1 MKTIINE
8 FNTGDMVLCYIL
20 DTQTRTAGLTMYP
33 LALKDRFTLDGE
45 WKVESLIQLKRI
57 GDRYPIGF
65 SNGHTLRNSGTC
77 AAMQYVGQVVGE
89 DNGLYTI
96 ETWLQSEQL
105 RGIHRVS
112 YRMGDKSITVSTQ
125 IQNISAEV
133 QKLEMLASFSLCS
146 VFGFSDQERTGD
158 FLLHR
163 LRSKW
168 SEEGRLETRTFL
180 ELQMEP
186 SWQRYGAQSIR
197 YGQVGS
203 MPVRRFFP
211 WFVLEDRRFGCML
224 GGNLAIN
231 SSWQME
237 IFSEDNRPA
246 VSGGLADREFGH
258 WVKTLQPG
266 EIFVTPRAEL
276 TCCVGNLDDICDRI
290 TSRQRENLRHVPE
303 TEKELPVL
311 FNEFCTSWGCPTEQ
325 RVESLAAKLE
335 GKGITYC
342 VIDAGWHAD
351 PERGWEFNMGDWIP
365 SEENFPQGLR
375 AAADFIRAH
384 GMIPGIWFEPETCA
398 LQSRMFENE
407 DMLLTRDGY
416 TITTDRRRFL
426 DMRKEAVQR
435 FLDQKLISCLKDNG
449 FGYLKVDY
457 NDNIGLGCDGPDSL
471 GENLRQH
478 MECSRQFYQK
488 IRRELPELVMENCS
502 SGGHRLEPSMMELFS
517 MASFSDAHECVSGPI
532 IAANVHRAIQPA
544 QSQIWAVLR
553 AEAEEKRLR
562 YVLTGTFLGRM
573 CLSGDVDHLSDG
585 QWKLVAD
592 SIAFY
597 RKCAPIIRDGKTY
610 RYGPVVSSYAHPEGY
625 QMVVR
630 KTARQAMAVIHT
642 FGREEATPE
651 KIEEQIPVLAGW
663 KIRDIL
669 AGQNLTACLDGKGTL
684 RITNMRSFDGLVLLL
699 SA

>member
-1 MKTIINE
+1 MKTIIHE

-20 DTQTRTAGLTMYP
+20 DTQTRTAGLAMYP
-33 LALKDRFTLDGE
+33 LALKDQFTLDGE
-45 WKVESLIQLKRI
+45 WKVESLIQVKRI

-77 AAMQYVGQVVGE
+77 AAMRYVGQTVE
-89 DNGLYTI
+89 EENGLHTI
-96 ETWLQSEQL
+96 ETRLQSEQL

-112 YRMGDKSITVSTQ
+112 FRTGDQSVTVSTQ
-125 IQNISAEV
+125 IQNISEEE
-133 QKLEMLASFSLCS
+133 QKLEMLSSFSLCS
-146 VFGFSDQERTGD
+146 VFGFSPQERTGD

-168 SEEGRLETRTFL
+168 SEEGRLETRTLL
-180 ELQMEP
+180 ELQLEP

-211 WFVLEDRRFGCML
+211 WFALEDRRFGCML
-224 GGNLAIN
+224 GGNLAVN

-246 VSGGLADREFGH
+246 VSGGLADRKFGH
-258 WVKTLQPG
+258 WMKTLEPG
-266 EIFVTPRAEL
+266 EVFITPSAEL

-303 TEKELPVL
+303 TEKDLPVL

-325 RVESLAAKLE
+325 RVESLAEKLD
-335 GKGITYC
+335 GKGIAYC

-365 SEENFPQGLR
+365 SKENFPHGLR
-375 AAADFIRAH
+375 ATADAIRAH

-398 LQSRMFENE
+398 VQSRMFENE
-407 DMLLTRDGY
+407 DMLLTRDGE

-426 DMRKEAVQR
+426 DMRKDAVRR
-435 FLDQKLISCLKDNG
+435 FLDEKLISCLKDNG

-457 NDNIGLGCDGPDSL
+457 NDNIGLGCDGPDFL

-478 MECSRQFYQK
+478 MQCSREFYRR
-488 IRRELPELVMENCS
+488 IRWELPELVMENCS

-573 CLSGDVDHLSDG
+573 CLSGDVDHLSDD
-585 QWKLVAD
+585 QWKLVTD

-597 RKCAPIIRDGKTY
+597 RECAPIIRDGKTY
-610 RYGPVVSSYAHPEGY
+610 RRGPEVASYAHPEGY
-625 QMVVR
+625 QIVVR
-630 KTARQAMAVIHT
+630 KTGSQAMAVIHT
-642 FGREEATPE
+642 FRREETE
-651 KIEEQIPVLAGW
+651 IREQIPVLTGW
-663 KIRDIL
+663 KIQDIL
-669 AGQNLTACLDGKGTL
+669 ADQNITASLDGKGEL
-684 RITNMRSFDGLVLLL
+684 GIANMHPFDGLVLLQN
-699 SA
+699 A